1 MGRSKKCYGSIGSV
15 CVNFGISFVLKRKN
29 STSFFFNARNVKEE
43 SGRAEFDT
51 MDVLLTIAALKF
63 WESSQESGFLDSWS
77 TNACKWVNGSGS
89 GVVVELFSSK
99 FTENSSINCSYLL
112 IYALLIIW
120 NSVKKILQF

>member
-63 WESSQESGFLDSWS
+63 
-77 TNACKWVNGSGS
+77 
-89 GVVVELFSSK
+89 
-99 FTENSSINCSYLL
+99 
-112 IYALLIIW
+112 
-120 NSVKKILQF
+120 